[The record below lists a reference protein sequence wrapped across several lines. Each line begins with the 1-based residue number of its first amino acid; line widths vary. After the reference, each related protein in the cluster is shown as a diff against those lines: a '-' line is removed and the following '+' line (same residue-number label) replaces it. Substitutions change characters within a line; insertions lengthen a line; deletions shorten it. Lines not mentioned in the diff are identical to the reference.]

1 MIKKNDY
8 ITPKEASNMLGVTP
22 ATLRRW
28 ANTGKISC
36 IKITNGDRRYPLKE
50 ILKLSGQEPPQRK
63 IVYYIRS
70 SNGNKTLMESQEK
83 LLRST
88 CPEPDK
94 IYKDKASGLNE
105 KRRGLKSLI
114 KSVKNNEISTIYIT
128 TQDRLTRFGYSYL
141 EELFNIY
148 DTDIVILNSKRD
160 KSMYD
165 ELIEDFMSLIASFSG
180 KYYKLRSRE
189 NGKKFLTIV
198 NKEFNKE

>member
-50 ILKLSGQEPPQRK
+50 IQKLSGQEPTQRK

-70 SNGNKTLMESQEK
+70 SNGNKTLIESQEK

-180 KYYKLRSRE
+180 KYYKLKSKE

>member
-1 MIKKNDY
+1 
-8 ITPKEASNMLGVTP
+8 MLGVTP

-50 ILKLSGQEPPQRK
+50 IQKLSGQEPTQRK

-180 KYYKLRSRE
+180 KYYKLKSKE

>member
-50 ILKLSGQEPPQRK
+50 ILKLSGQEPTQRK

-165 ELIEDFMSLIASFSG
+165 ELIDDFMSLIASFSG